1 MKLRSFVISQSA
13 SLLLTLAAFGQT
25 APSPEKDPQ
34 QALAKGVVVEKIDQG
49 SAGERAGFRVGDIL
63 LEWIYADIKSEI
75 ESPSDLLQIEIEQAY
90 RGAIKIEGFR
100 GTEKQVWI
108 LEPDTRGIMT
118 RPNFS
123 GPLLAMYRQGQEL
136 AQAGKPDEAAQRWQA
151 AAAEAQKLPSTS
163 RWAGAWLLFR
173 AAGQLSDAG
182 HWDEAD
188 NDYREAIELGKEAG
202 AAFNAQLLL
211 QWAITYQRRNDL
223 LNAEKYGQQ
232 ALAERLK
239 LGAES
244 MSLALNLEYL
254 GLLSWR
260 QAKLAEAEQYY
271 RQSLLILDQL
281 VPGSIYVAS
290 CQGNLGI
297 VYDERGDLARAE
309 QYYRKALSIQEKLSP
324 GSLNVSSN
332 LSNLGVIALARG
344 DLAKAE
350 KYLTQALTILTKL
363 APNSM
368 QAASILPKLGDVVL
382 RRGDPV
388 KAGEYYEQSLAITKK
403 LAPDSL
409 LAATSLG
416 SLGELAQYQGDI
428 TKAEEYY
435 QQALAIKE
443 RLVPGSLQVALTLK
457 ELGDVMQSQGDLS
470 KAEEYYRQ
478 ALAIREKLDP
488 GSRYHIEALGAM
500 ASLMRRRQ
508 QLDSAAQLY
517 QQTLNA
523 LDSQIARLGGSEE
536 ERSDFRAR
544 YEGYYKDYIDLL
556 IAQKQPDLAF
566 QVLERS
572 RARTLLETLAAAHVD
587 IRRGADASLL
597 ERERELRDSITATYG
612 RRIRLLS
619 GEHTEQQITSADQ
632 EVKKLLAQYDDV
644 EGQIRVSSP
653 AYAALTQPPPLNTK
667 QIQQE
672 LLDGNTLLLEYS
684 LGEERSYVFVVG
696 ASSLEVYPIPKRAAV
711 ERAAQRV
718 YELLNLDRVNAPNDR
733 NKVAPADGEAEY
745 AKAAARL
752 SRMVLGAVASQLGRK
767 RLLIVSDGALHYV
780 PFAAL
785 PSPGKSPAPLMV
797 RHEIINLPCASVLSA
812 LRRERLGRKMA
823 PRMVAVLADPV
834 FDSQDARVKNATSRD
849 QGNATTRGIEIEED
863 TEEQSLAAESLTRS
877 LTDMG
882 AATKGTVYLPR
893 LQLTR
898 QEAHNILAVTPPGE
912 AMPALDFKASRATA
926 LSPNLA
932 QYRIVHFATHGLM
945 NSKHP
950 ELSGLVLSL
959 VDEQG
964 RPQNGF
970 LGLQDIYNLNL
981 PAELVVLSACETGL
995 GKNIQG
1001 EGLIGLTRGFMYAGA
1016 SRVVASLW
1024 KIDDQG
1030 TAIFMGEFYRAMEQQ
1045 GMRPAAAL
1053 RAAQMHMWQQK
1064 RWSSPYYWA
1073 AFQIHG
1079 EWK

>member
-1 MKLRSFVISQSA
+1 MKLRSLVISQTA
-13 SLLLTLAAFGQT
+13 LLLLTLGTFGQT
-25 APSPEKDPQ
+25 VPSQEK
-34 QALAKGVVVEKIDQG
+34 ASEEELEKGVVVEKIDKG
-49 SAGERAGFRVGDIL
+49 SAVEKAGFRVGDIL
-63 LEWIYADIKSEI
+63 LDWIYADVKSEI

-90 RGAIKIEGFR
+90 RGAIKIEGLR

-108 LEPDTRGIMT
+108 LEPDIRGIMT

-123 GPLLAMYRQGQEL
+123 GPLLAIYRQGQEL
-136 AQAGKPDEAAQRWQA
+136 ARAGQPSEAAQRWQA
-151 AAAEAQKLPSTS
+151 AAVEAQKSHLTS
-163 RWAGAWLLFR
+163 RWTSSWLLFH
-173 AAGQLSDAG
+173 AAGQLADAG
-182 HWDEAD
+182 HWAEAD
-188 NDYREAIELGKEAG
+188 NDYRDAIEQGKEAG
-202 AAFNAQLLL
+202 PAFNAQLLQ
-211 QWAITYQRRNDL
+211 QWATTYQRRNDFV
-223 LNAEKYGQQ
+223 NAEKYCQQ

-239 LGAES
+239 LGAET
-244 MSLALNLEYL
+244 MSVALNLEYL

-260 QAKLAEAEQYY
+260 QAELAKAEEYY
-271 RQSLLILDQL
+271 RQSLLILDKL

-290 CQGNLGI
+290 CLGNLGV
-297 VYDERGDLARAE
+297 VYDERGDLAKAE
-309 QYYRKALSIQEKLSP
+309 EHYRKALSIEEKLSP

-332 LSNLGVIALARG
+332 LSNLGIIALARG

-350 KYLTQALTILTKL
+350 KYLTQALAILTKL
-363 APNSM
+363 APNSL

-382 RRGDPV
+382 RRGDPA
-388 KAGEYYEQSLAITKK
+388 KAEEYYEQGLAITKK

-409 LAATSLG
+409 LAAASLG
-416 SLGELAQYQGDI
+416 SLGELAQYQGDA

-435 QQALAIKE
+435 RQALAIKE
-443 RLVPGSLQVALTLK
+443 RIAPGSLHVALTLK
-457 ELGDVMQSQGDLS
+457 ELGDVMQRQGDLF
-470 KAEEYYRQ
+470 KAEDYYRQ

-488 GSRYHIEALGAM
+488 GSRYHVEALGAL
-500 ASLMRRRQ
+500 ASLMRHRQ

-517 QQTLNA
+517 QQALNA
-523 LDSQIARLGGSEE
+523 LDSQIARLGGSDE
-536 ERSDFRAR
+536 ERSGFRAR
-544 YEGYYKDYIDLL
+544 YDGYYKDYISLL
-556 IAQKQPDLAF
+556 IAQNQPELAF

-587 IRRGADASLL
+587 IRQGVDASLL
-597 ERERELRDSITATYG
+597 QREHELRDSITATYG

-619 GEHTEQQITSADQ
+619 GEHTEQQITIADQ

-644 EGQIRVSSP
+644 EGQIRISSP
-653 AYAALTQPPPLNTK
+653 VYAALTQPQPLNTK
-667 QIQQE
+667 DIQQE
-672 LLDGNTLLLEYS
+672 LLDGDTLLLEYS

-696 ASSLEVYPIPKRAAV
+696 ASSLAVYQLPKRAAI
-711 ERAAQRV
+711 EQAAQQV
-718 YELLNLDRVNAPNDR
+718 YHLLNTQNGR
-733 NKVAPADGEAEY
+733 NQNTSDDIEAEY
-745 AKAAARL
+745 SKAVARL
-752 SRMVLGAVASQLGRK
+752 SRMVLEPVASQLGRK
-767 RLLIVSDGALHYV
+767 RLLIVSDGALHYI

-785 PSPGKSPAPLMV
+785 PSPGKSQMPLMV

-823 PRMVAVLADPV
+823 PRAVAVLADPV
-834 FDSQDARVKNATSRD
+834 FDNQDARVKNAASKD
-849 QGNATTRGIEIEED
+849 QNGNNEVRGGGAEDEMAEDEIED
-863 TEEQSLAAESLTRS
+863 TLAADPLTRS
-877 LTDMG
+877 VADMG
-882 AATKGTVYLPR
+882 GATKGTVYLPR

-898 QEAHNILAVTPPGE
+898 QEARSILAVTPAGQ

-926 LSPNLA
+926 LSPTLA
-932 QYRIVHFATHGLM
+932 QYRIVHFATHGLV

-995 GKNIQG
+995 GKNVQG

-1030 TAIFMGEFYRAMEQQ
+1030 TAVFMGEFYRAMEQQ

-1053 RAAQMHMWQQK
+1053 RAAQIHMWQQK